1 MTEIF
6 TRFDGRID
14 RKTWWIG
21 AIVLLVAMLVIG
33 VVLQVLFGDGLLG
46 RLLGMLIGLAV
57 LYPAV
62 ALATQRLHDRGH
74 AMLPRVAL
82 FFGPGFLVSL
92 LNTFNIG
99 FRPMQMPGGET
110 VMMPGLIV
118 SALSLAALAV
128 FVWALVELGVL
139 KGDPGPN
146 AYGSPPS

>member
-21 AIVLLVAMLVIG
+21 VIVLFVALLVIGLVLEFLLGDGFLGRLLGLVIG
-33 VVLQVLFGDGLLG
+33 VV
-46 RLLGMLIGLAV
+46 A

-62 ALATQRLHDRGH
+62 ALASQRLHDRGRP
-74 AMLPRVAL
+74 MLPRVAV

-99 FRPMQMPGGET
+99 FRPMQMPGGDT
-110 VMMPGLIV
+110 VMMPGLVV
-118 SALSLAALAV
+118 SALSLAALAAV
-128 FVWALVELGVL
+128 VWAVVELGVL

-146 AYGSPPS
+146 AYGPPPG